1 MKRKSFLVA
10 LVTLLLSASG
20 AFATNGMR
28 LIGFGPVQDSMG
40 GASVGVNLDAA
51 SVLTNPAGIQTLGG
65 RVDFGASYF
74 SADVS
79 LDMGDASFDSDKG
92 ASPIPAF
99 GLAIPLNDRTSFGLG
114 AYGLSGIGVD
124 YNLQSASMGLL
135 YTSYSLMRFAPG
147 LSYKVNDMVSVGATV
162 NVMYAT
168 MEYSM
173 MSPVAGG
180 QVVDMGAS
188 SFGYGATIGVTV
200 KPVDMLTVG
209 LAYETTS
216 WFQDFK
222 FNQYISNAGGADPG
236 VIENKLAFDQPMNAT
251 LGFGLKPID
260 GLVIALDVQWIRWSA
275 TNGND
280 LPKYT
285 AGEGG
290 NFDMQ
295 WEDQIVYKLGLQ
307 YQVIPM
313 LALRAGVNYGKMPL
327 SEANDEAL
335 MANMFFPAVAEW
347 HFTAGAGLK
356 LNEKLGIDI
365 GGMYSPEAKV
375 KSFNGESKMTQY
387 ALDMGIAYKF

>member
-1 MKRKSFLVA
+1 MKRKSFLIA
-10 LVTLLLSASG
+10 LVTLLMSASG

-51 SVLTNPAGIQTLGG
+51 SVLTNPAGIQALGG

-79 LDMGDASFDSDKG
+79 LDMGAGGTFDSDKG

-99 GLAIPLNDRTSFGLG
+99 GLAIPINDQTSFGIG

-124 YNLQSASMGLL
+124 YNLQALGMGVL

-147 LSYKVNDMVSVGATV
+147 VSYKINDMVSVGATI

-173 MSPVAGG
+173 DMGA
-180 QVVDMGAS
+180 QAVDMGAS
-188 SFGYGATIGVTV
+188 SYGFGATIGVTV
-200 KPVDMLTVG
+200 KPVDMLTIG

-222 FNQYISNAGGADPG
+222 FNQYVEGMGAM
-236 VIENKLAFDQPMNAT
+236 ENKLAFDQPMNAT
-251 LGFGLKPID
+251 LGFGIKPLN
-260 GLVIALDVQWIRWSA
+260 GLVIALDVQWIRWSE

-280 LPKYT
+280 LPEYT
-285 AGEGG
+285 AGGGG

-295 WEDQIVYKLGLQ
+295 WDDQIVYKLGLQ

-327 SEANDEAL
+327 SEANNNAL

-347 HFTAGAGLK
+347 HFTAGAGIK
-356 LNEKLGIDI
+356 INEKLGVDI

-375 KSFNGESKMTQY
+375 KVMGGESKMTQY
-387 ALDMGIAYKF
+387 ALDMGIAYRF